1 MYTVKWELACGGPQ
15 ELTHVK
21 EKLHY
26 QEKVTQE
33 LHEKFT
39 RYNQPHIICCMYT
52 AKMGTCLRW
61 PTGADAREG
70 EAALSGEGDSGASGE
85 DG

>member
-1 MYTVKWELACGGPQ
+1 MEVRLSNETCALDVKCACGGPQ

-39 RYNQPHIICCMYT
+39 RFN
-52 AKMGTCLRW
+52 
-61 PTGADAREG
+61 
-70 EAALSGEGDSGASGE
+70 
-85 DG
+85 